1 MRRFA
6 SILLALVLIAG
17 LAACGTAPTPAA
29 TAQES
34 PSPTDASAGTSN
46 LPQLRVGMECAYA
59 PNNWQED
66 TATDT
71 NVPIENVPGAYA
83 EGYDVQMAKAICKQA
98 GYQLVI
104 VKMAWSGL
112 IEALKQGQIDAIIA
126 GMADTADRRQSIAF
140 SDPYH
145 VTEYGVMVNSDSSY
159 ASAASIHDFSGAS
172 ILGQKDTA
180 LDTVI
185 DQMDGVTHLTPVDSV
200 PNMISRL
207 QKGTCDG
214 IIINVENSQ
223 SYLAANPNFKVITFA
238 DGSGFTLG
246 FTGAC
251 VGLRKDDTKLLTA
264 VNGALAT
271 IDQATRDGM
280 WTNAVA
286 NQPK

>member
-1 MRRFA
+1 MRRFI

-17 LAACGTAPTPAA
+17 LAACGTTPAA
-29 TAQES
+29 PQGSAT
-34 PSPTDASAGTSN
+34 PTDASAKTSN

-71 NVPIENVPGAYA
+71 NIPIENVPGAYA
-83 EGYDVQMAKAICKQA
+83 QGYDVQMAKAICEKA
-98 GYQLVI
+98 GYQLVV

-112 IEALKQGQIDAIIA
+112 IEALNQGQIDAIIA
-126 GMADTADRRQSIAF
+126 GMADTAERRESISF

-145 VTEYGVMVNSDSSY
+145 VTEYGVMVNSNSSY
-159 ASAASIHDFSGAS
+159 ASATSIHDFSGAS
-172 ILGQKDTA
+172 ILGQKDTS

-185 DQMDGVTHLTPVDSV
+185 DQMDGVKHLTPVDSV

-207 QKGTCDG
+207 QQGTCDG
-214 IIINVENSQ
+214 IIINVENSE
-223 SYLAANPNFKVITFA
+223 SYLAANANFKVITFA

-264 VNGALAT
+264 VNAALAT
-271 IDQATRDGM
+271 VDQTTRDDM
-280 WTNAVA
+280 WATAVA